1 MKCHKHWTVSL
12 CGSILPP
19 CVFIELLV
27 ILLLIT
33 LPYDFLSRFGGADG
47 GRGREKLNAFLR
59 QRLGGKMQNI
69 VLESQSRA
77 VSSTSPVYH
86 RNEKGLQSL
95 MEKENSWYL
104 DVAMRKGL
112 SD

>member
-33 LPYDFLSRFGGADG
+33 LPYDFLSRSG
-47 GRGREKLNAFLR
+47 GRGVLGGEKLNAFWR
-59 QRLGGKMQNI
+59 Q
-69 VLESQSRA
+69 
-77 VSSTSPVYH
+77 
-86 RNEKGLQSL
+86 
-95 MEKENSWYL
+95 
-104 DVAMRKGL
+104 
-112 SD
+112 